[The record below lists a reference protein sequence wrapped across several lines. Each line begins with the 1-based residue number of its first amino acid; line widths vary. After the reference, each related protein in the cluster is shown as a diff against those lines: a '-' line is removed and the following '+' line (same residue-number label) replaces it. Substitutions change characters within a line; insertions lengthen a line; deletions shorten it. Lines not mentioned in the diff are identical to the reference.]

1 MDCDRYH
8 LYHASWAYS
17 VRGLASRSDGGQ
29 GLPGLF
35 IGYGLLAGL
44 LFALWRGYGW
54 ARWLLF
60 GLCHR
65 VAVDSAPSLRLAVCI
80 RNFESDS
87 PDHRGI
93 TAVRHAERCFILGRP
108 TSCRIFC
115 TDSDSYSN
123 AYSFTDSDSYSNA
136 FTNGYAYAGP
146 DHAQRP
152 GEKGGGNKYGASQME
167 AGDLGQCRRQPRWSC
182 DRDNA
187 ERWFV

>member
-1 MDCDRYH
+1 MSVQDRGRWIVIAIICITLVGH
-8 LYHASWAYS
+8 TVFVVLPAAQTGA
-17 VRGLASRSDGGQ
+17 GLAGTIYR
-29 GLPGLF
+29 
-35 IGYGLLAGL
+35 
-44 LFALWRGYGW
+44 LWL
-54 ARWLLF
+54 ARWVAFCIVARIRLGTLAF
-60 GLCHR
+60 VWVVCHR
-65 VAVDSAPSLRLAVCI
+65 VAVDSAPSLRVAVCI

-167 AGDLGQCRRQPRWSC
+167 ASDLGPMSTST
-182 DRDNA
+182 A
-187 ERWFV
+187 MEL